1 MWHSGRQYEEE
12 DGGVWHSV
20 SNARVSVAQFGRNA
34 ELSRCGSYSWI
45 VSFLPVQ
52 VCSHSSA
59 VQSLALQQ
67 DSTSLVGQQDAAY
80 DTLPVLM
87 NSSVCL
93 TA

>member
-1 MWHSGRQYEEE
+1 MAVGKRCKSE
-12 DGGVWHSV
+12 
-20 SNARVSVAQFGRNA
+20 SVAQFGRNA

-87 NSSVCL
+87 NSIVCL